1 MELVLMTKV
10 KKGRGYVYSIQY
22 HIVWCSKYRQDI
34 LTGEVDDSLKEI
46 IYKIAKDNDFVKE
59 GE

>member
-1 MELVLMTKV
+1 MTKV
-10 KKGRGYVYSIQY
+10 RKGRGYVYSIQY

-34 LTGEVDDSLKEI
+34 LIGEVDDSLKEI
-46 IYKIAKDNDFVKE
+46 IYKIAKDSDFVKE